1 MEQAGALLGSALLRN
16 GFWRGY
22 VNVKTGISPPT
33 KRRYFLVNFPL
44 VPVLIEA
51 DIRSCCED
59 GAGQIQHRVA
69 MNLKPDQC
77 AKL

>member
-1 MEQAGALLGSALLRN
+1 M
-16 GFWRGY
+16 
-22 VNVKTGISPPT
+22 